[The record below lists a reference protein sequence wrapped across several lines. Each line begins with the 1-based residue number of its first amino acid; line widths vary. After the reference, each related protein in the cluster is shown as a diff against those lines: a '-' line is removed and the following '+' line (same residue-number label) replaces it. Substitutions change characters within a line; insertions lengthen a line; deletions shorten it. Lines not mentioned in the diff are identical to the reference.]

1 MEQWEPVN
9 KDMKRYSVEAWEP
22 INIIVFATNRAD
34 AIARAQAGVGERANN
49 HCGDTRIDNNARVL
63 EY

>member
-1 MEQWEPVN
+1 MEQWEPIN

-22 INIIVFATNRAD
+22 INIVVFATSRAD
-34 AIARAQAGVGERANN
+34 AIVRAQAGVGKRDNN
-49 HCGDTRIDNNARVL
+49 HCGDTRIDNNARVI